1 MKANVMFDTLAYA
14 NKLKA
19 AGVDPKAA
27 EAQAEVNA
35 EMITTLLESTL
46 ATKQDLTDMSVA
58 LTQDITHL
66 RAEFTQNII
75 HLRSELKQDMAA
87 LRAELK
93 QDTADLRAELK
104 QDIGQLET
112 RLTLRLGGIMVGTMT
127 VATTILS
134 VLHFVH

>member
-27 EAQAEVNA
+27 EVQAEANA
-35 EMITTLLESTL
+35 EMVATLLENTL
-46 ATKQDLTDMSVA
+46 VTKKDLAEVRIA
-58 LTQDITHL
+58 LNQDI
-66 RAEFTQNII
+66 AEV
-75 HLRSELKQDMAA
+75 
-87 LRAELK
+87 
-93 QDTADLRAELK
+93 RAELK
-104 QDIGQLET
+104 QDIAEVRAELKQDIAQLET

-134 VLHFVH
+134 VLHFAH